1 MNSFALS
8 WPRMVRPHFESGAL
22 HPSPRDVK
30 LDLLTT
36 MRENWF
42 YMSQT
47 RKHSFWSVLSQRSE
61 WFFVLPSLL
70 LLALLALPVLALLW
84 RAGTTGM
91 LMFIAQPSAVAALRL
106 SLVTS
111 TLSMLIAIATG
122 TPLAFVLARRRFT
135 GKTFLELV
143 IDLPIVLP
151 PSVAGIAL
159 LIAFGR
165 QGVFGTWLS
174 LFGISLPFTTTA
186 VILAQTFVSA
196 PLFVRAARIGF
207 AQIEHQLVEAA
218 YVEGSN
224 EWQLFRFLMFP
235 LAGRA
240 VLSGAI
246 LAWTRAI
253 GEFGATILFA
263 GNLEGITQTMPLAI
277 YLGLE
282 RSLNVALA
290 LSTLLV
296 VVSFVLLLVT
306 RRLESHKESHSN

>member
-1 MNSFALS
+1 
-8 WPRMVRPHFESGAL
+8 
-22 HPSPRDVK
+22 
-30 LDLLTT
+30 
-36 MRENWF
+36 
-42 YMSQT
+42 MSQL
-47 RKHSFWSVLSQRSE
+47 RKPFFQSSISPLTE
-61 WFFVLPSLL
+61 WLFVLPSLL

-84 RAGTTGM
+84 RAGADGILT
-91 LMFIAQPSAVAALRL
+91 FITQPSAVAALRL

-111 TLSMLIAIATG
+111 ILSVFIAIVTG
-122 TPLAFVLARRRFT
+122 TPLAFVLARRKFV

-165 QGVFGTWLS
+165 QGVFGSWLNA
-174 LFGISLPFTTTA
+174 FGISLPFTTTA

-207 AQIEHQLVEAA
+207 AQIDHQLVEAA

-263 GNLEGITQTMPLAI
+263 GNLEGVTQTMPLAI

-282 RSLNVALA
+282 RSLSIALA
-290 LSTLLV
+290 LSTVLV
-296 VVSFVLLLVT
+296 FVSFLLLLIT
-306 RRLESHKESHSN
+306 RRLENHKDSSTH

>member
-1 MNSFALS
+1 
-8 WPRMVRPHFESGAL
+8 
-22 HPSPRDVK
+22 
-30 LDLLTT
+30 
-36 MRENWF
+36 
-42 YMSQT
+42 MSQL
-47 RKHSFWSVLSQRSE
+47 RKSFFQSSISPLTE
-61 WFFVLPSLL
+61 WLFVLPSLL

-84 RAGTTGM
+84 RAGAEGILT
-91 LMFIAQPSAVAALRL
+91 FITQPSAVAALRL

-111 TLSMLIAIATG
+111 SISVLVAMVTG
-122 TPLAFVLARRRFT
+122 TPLAFVLARRKFA
-135 GKTFLELV
+135 GKTLLELV
-143 IDLPIVLP
+143 IDLPVVLP

-165 QGVFGTWLS
+165 QGVFGSWLNA
-174 LFGISLPFTTTA
+174 LGISLPFTTTA
-186 VILAQTFVSA
+186 VVLAQTFVSA

-207 AQIEHQLVEAA
+207 AQIDHQLVEAA

-224 EWQLFRFLMFP
+224 EWQLFRHLMFP

-263 GNLEGITQTMPLAI
+263 GNLEGVTQTMPLAI

-282 RSLNVALA
+282 RSLSIALA
-290 LSTLLV
+290 LSTVLV
-296 VVSFVLLLVT
+296 LVSFLLLLIT
-306 RRLESHKESHSN
+306 RRLENHKDHSTH

>member
-1 MNSFALS
+1 
-8 WPRMVRPHFESGAL
+8 
-22 HPSPRDVK
+22 
-30 LDLLTT
+30 
-36 MRENWF
+36 MREIWLFMPQNRTLLF
-42 YMSQT
+42 RS
-47 RKHSFWSVLSQRSE
+47 KLSQHSQ
-61 WFFVLPSLL
+61 WLFVLPSFL

-84 RAGTTGM
+84 RAGSVGM
-91 LMFIAQPSAVAALRL
+91 FMFITQPSAVAALRL
-106 SLVTS
+106 SLLTS
-111 TLSMLIAIATG
+111 ILSVGIAIVTG
-122 TPLAFVLARRRFT
+122 TPLAFVLARRKFT

-165 QGVFGTWLS
+165 QGVFGSWLNS
-174 LFGISLPFTTTA
+174 VGISLPFTTTA
-186 VILAQTFVSA
+186 VVLAQTFVSA

-207 AQIEHQLVEAA
+207 TEIDQQIVEAA

-235 LAGRA
+235 LARRA

-263 GNLEGITQTMPLAI
+263 GNLEGVTQTMPLAI

-282 RSLNVALA
+282 RSLSIALA
-290 LSTLLV
+290 LSTVLV
-296 VVSFVLLLVT
+296 FVSFLLLFVT
-306 RRLESHKESHSN
+306 RRLEDHKDSSTH

>member
-1 MNSFALS
+1 M
-8 WPRMVRPHFESGAL
+8 P
-22 HPSPRDVK
+22 
-30 LDLLTT
+30 
-36 MRENWF
+36 
-42 YMSQT
+42 QT
-47 RKHSFWSVLSQRSE
+47 RKSFFRAILSQHSE

-84 RAGTTGM
+84 RAGTAGIF
-91 LMFIAQPSAVAALRL
+91 MFIAQPSAVAALRL
-106 SLVTS
+106 SLLTS
-111 TLSMLIAIATG
+111 TISMLIAIATG
-122 TPLAFVLARRRFT
+122 TPLAFVLARRKFT
-135 GKTFLELV
+135 GKAFLELV

-151 PSVAGIAL
+151 PSVAGLAL

-165 QGVFGTWLS
+165 QGVFGAWLS
-174 LFGISLPFTTTA
+174 AFGISLPFTTTA

-207 AQIEHQLVEAA
+207 AEVEHQLVEAA

-224 EWQLFRFLMFP
+224 EWQLFRFVMFP

-240 VLSGAI
+240 VLAGAI
-246 LAWTRAI
+246 LAWTRAV

-263 GNLEGITQTMPLAI
+263 GNLEGVTQTMPLAI

-282 RSLNVALA
+282 RSLNIALA

-296 VVSFVLLLVT
+296 IVSFLLLLVT
-306 RRLESHKESHSN
+306 RRLESRRDGSAN

>member
-1 MNSFALS
+1 MPHNRNVSFRS
-8 WPRMVRPHFESGAL
+8 SVPRY
-22 HPSPRDVK
+22 
-30 LDLLTT
+30 T
-36 MRENWF
+36 
-42 YMSQT
+42 
-47 RKHSFWSVLSQRSE
+47 E
-61 WFFVLPSLL
+61 WLFVLPSLL

-84 RAGTTGM
+84 RAGANGILT
-91 LMFIAQPSAVAALRL
+91 LVAEPSAIAALRL
-106 SLVTS
+106 SLLTS
-111 TLSMLIAIATG
+111 TLSVLIAMITG
-122 TPLAFVLARRRFT
+122 TPLAFVLARRRFR
-135 GKTFLELV
+135 GKTLLELV

-165 QGVFGTWLS
+165 QGVFGVGLAE
-174 LFGISLPFTTTA
+174 LGINLPFSTTA
-186 VILAQTFVSA
+186 VVLAQNFVSA

-207 AQIEHQLVEAA
+207 AEIDHQIVEAA

-263 GNLEGITQTMPLAI
+263 GNLEGVTQTMPLAI

-290 LSTLLV
+290 LSTVLV
-296 VVSFVLLLVT
+296 FVSFLLLLVT
-306 RRLESHKESHSN
+306 RRLEDHRHGSHN

>member
-1 MNSFALS
+1 MPQNRNQLFRSRAPRYTEWLFA
-8 WPRMVRPHFESGAL
+8 
-22 HPSPRDVK
+22 
-30 LDLLTT
+30 
-36 MRENWF
+36 
-42 YMSQT
+42 
-47 RKHSFWSVLSQRSE
+47 
-61 WFFVLPSLL
+61 LPSLL

-84 RAGTTGM
+84 RAGGTGI
-91 LMFIAQPSAVAALRL
+91 LAFVTQPSATAALRL
-106 SLVTS
+106 SLLTS
-111 TLSMLIAIATG
+111 TLSVLIAIVTG
-122 TPLAFVLARRRFT
+122 TPLAFVLARRRFR
-135 GKTFLELV
+135 GKTLLELV

-165 QGVFGTWLS
+165 QGVFGAGLAE
-174 LFGISLPFTTTA
+174 LGINLPFTTTA
-186 VILAQTFVSA
+186 VVLAQTFVSA

-207 AQIEHQLVEAA
+207 AEIDHQIVEAA

-240 VLSGAI
+240 VLNGAI

-263 GNLEGITQTMPLAI
+263 GNLEGVTQTMPLAI

-290 LSTLLV
+290 LSTVLV
-296 VVSFVLLLVT
+296 FVSFLLLLVT
-306 RRLESHKESHSN
+306 RRLEDHKHGSHN